1 MKSIGVSN
9 DLPEYLKSKYSV
21 CNPSKRASTA
31 HKAYKTP
38 LRQGVSEESPRH
50 FQVSFVPV
58 LDPTQKNE
66 AISNDLRTG
75 RFLSNLKKNLPRN
88 KPRFDYCETIG
99 QKFDYDTLKFVE
111 GMDVKAGHSAR
122 IARLMGYNEMYN
134 KTLNNGFGL
143 PRGDFVV
150 ELAQPNVSRFEG
162 RQVGILKNY
171 LSKTGKK
178 LSVSVDPSDNLGA
191 IKGKGKVKDYSLAYQ
206 RGRNVNTPNR
216 KLRTKKC
223 VKSESVSLVELDH
236 FEANIKSKQSIW
248 NSTAMYKEF

>member
-21 CNPSKRASTA
+21 CNPTKRVSTA

-50 FQVSFVPV
+50 FQVSYVPV
-58 LDPTQKNE
+58 LDTAHKNE
-66 AISNDLRTG
+66 AISNDFRNG
-75 RFLSNLKKNLPRN
+75 RFLSNLKKNLPHN

-134 KTLNNGFGL
+134 KTLNKGFGL
-143 PRGDFVV
+143 PRGEFNV

-162 RQVGILKNY
+162 RQVGILMNY

-178 LSVSVDPSDNLGA
+178 LSVSVDPGSNSGT
-191 IKGKGKVKDYSLAYQ
+191 IKEKIKHYSLTYQ

-216 KLRTKKC
+216 KLRRKKS
-223 VKSESVSLVELDH
+223 VKSESVDLFELDN